1 MLMTFVAGAVVAAS
15 AATVTISPASGVST
29 NVAAISGTTDVA
41 VNPKTSGGGI
51 VTLDAANA
59 YTGLTT
65 LGCGTLVASA
75 LAKTGTK
82 SSLGKSGEIRLG
94 PGTFRFT
101 GASATTDRPFTNSIV
116 HVAGGGTK
124 ASVWDIRGDLTLT
137 GRFAQQYGG
146 FVKTGAGT
154 LNLAATG
161 LTWVAAGPEGRRSKM
176 GIADADYRKRLVFNE
191 NGDSPSVGFSG
202 LTVAEG
208 KLVMGAN
215 NGTYNVNGDFDT
227 VVGTWTAAAGE
238 PEKSATWEICGGR
251 MRSYAWTVIGQM
263 NGSTSNTR
271 AGQSCIRVTGGVS
284 VFDHPVCF
292 GRNKPGYASYPQ
304 LTYPCWEQ
312 TGGSV
317 TIAEKGL
324 CLSDDRGA
332 LSTAVISGGVLNAQV
347 ISGRMSGSADT
358 WGKLYVCGTG
368 LVNAGDTYV
377 QNTNL
382 LDVVVSESGRFGFTQ
397 LRSLT
402 KGRLRLL
409 VDGGTLVSRLGD
421 GAAANWISSTVAS
434 AAVGSAGA
442 TFELVSRGSRSEIA
456 ASLTASNTVAG
467 AKSPGVVF
475 RGQSPG
481 WGAFVLTAAQGYDGA
496 TEITCGATVALTGA
510 GALPAKSAVRI
521 GPGGGL
527 ETLSAPITLPSLTL
541 GDDWS
546 DAPVRLG
553 AAPNAALRCTGTF
566 AVKGG
571 SDLAVALY
579 AGGGTD
585 EPRRISGTMPVLTV
599 PASQGTS
606 LASLRVR
613 RANPVAGQRTSFT
626 VVIEGGS
633 ATLTATTASGD
644 EAEAE
649 TRDIVTSLAQCR
661 QVAGR
666 FDLSGRALVITDLQH
681 LSGRHTVLRAA
692 GGVAGEFAETNLD
705 GTGYRAWTVGN
716 RVVISREMPPGMTL
730 IVR

>member
-1 MLMTFVAGAVVAAS
+1 MN
-15 AATVTISPASGVST
+15 GVST
-29 NVAAISGTTDVA
+29 NVAVISGTTDVS

-51 VTLDAANA
+51 VTLNAANA

-65 LGCGTLVASA
+65 LGCGTLVAPV
-75 LAKTGTK
+75 LAKTGSK

-101 GASATTDRPFTNSIV
+101 GESATTDRHFTNSIV
-116 HVAGGGTK
+116 NVSGGGTK

-154 LNLAATG
+154 LSLAATG

-176 GIADADYRKRLVFNE
+176 GIADADYRKRLVFNA
-191 NGDSPSVGFSG
+191 NGDSPSAGFSG

-208 KLVMGAN
+208 TLVMGAN
-215 NGTYNVNGDFDT
+215 NGTCNVNGDFDT
-227 VVGTWTAAAGE
+227 TVGTWTAAAGE

-263 NGSTSNTR
+263 NGSTANTR
-271 AGQSCIRVTGGVS
+271 AGQSCVRVTGGVS

-312 TGGSV
+312 TGGAV

-347 ISGRMSGSADT
+347 MSGRMTGSADT
-358 WGKLYVCGTG
+358 WGRLRVCGHG
-368 LVNAGDTYV
+368 LVNATDTYV

-382 LDVVVSESGRFGFTQ
+382 LDIVVSESGRFGFTQ

-409 VDGGTLVSRLGD
+409 ADGGTLVSRIGD
-421 GAAANWISSTVAS
+421 GATTNWLSDSLSS

-442 TFELVSRGSRSEIA
+442 TFALAARGSRSVIA
-456 ASLTASNTVAG
+456 TSLTASNTVAG

-481 WGAFVLTAAQGYDGA
+481 WGTFVLTEPQSYEGA
-496 TEITCGATVALTGA
+496 TEITCGATVTLAGA
-510 GALPAKSAVRI
+510 GTLPAKSAVRI

-527 ETLSAPITLPSLTL
+527 ETLSSPVSLSSLTL
-541 GDDWS
+541 GDTWS

-571 SDLAVALY
+571 SDLEVALY

-585 EPRRISGTMPVLTV
+585 EPRRISGSMPVLTV
-599 PASQGTS
+599 SATQAAT
-606 LASLRVR
+606 LAALRMR
-613 RANPVAGQRTSFT
+613 RANPVAGQRTSFA
-626 VVIEGGS
+626 VVVEGGS

-649 TRDIVTSLAQCR
+649 TRDVVTSLAHCR

-666 FDLSGRALVITDLQH
+666 FDLSGRALVVTDLQH

-692 GGVAGEFAETNLD
+692 GGVVGEFAETNLD
-705 GTGYRAWTVGN
+705 GTGYRVWTVGN
-716 RVVISREMPPGMTL
+716 RVVVSREMPPGAAL
-730 IVR
+730 FVR